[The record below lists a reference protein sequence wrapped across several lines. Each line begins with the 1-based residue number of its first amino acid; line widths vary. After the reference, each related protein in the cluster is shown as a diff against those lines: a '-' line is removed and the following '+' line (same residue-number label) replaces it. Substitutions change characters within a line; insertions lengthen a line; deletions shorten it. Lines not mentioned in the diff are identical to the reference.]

1 MSQLDSL
8 TLIESLSHITDP
20 RRDHATK
27 RHKLIDILVIAVC
40 ATICGADGWE
50 EIAEF
55 GEAKHDWFTQFLEL
69 PNGIP
74 SHDTFGRVFQL
85 IKPAEFQHS
94 FLEWVRAAAAA
105 AGGTLVN
112 VDGKHLRGS
121 KRRKRD
127 GTEGLRLVSAWAAEN
142 RMVLGQVKTG
152 EKSNEITAI
161 PELLRLLEVRGCIVT
176 IDAMG
181 CQKEIAEQI
190 IEQEGDYVFCLKG
203 NHGTLHQEV
212 ADYFGWADKI
222 NFKELDYDYCETL
235 EKDHGRIEK
244 RRCWVTEDIGWLAQ
258 KEEWEGLRSIIMVEA
273 EREVI
278 GDKRTVERRFFIS
291 SLEANATESLRAVR
305 GHWAIENSLHWCLD
319 VGFREDACRTR
330 TGNAAENL
338 AVLRHIALN
347 LLKQEKSC
355 KMGIKGKRL
364 KAGWDEGYLFK
375 VLNI

>member
-8 TLIESLSHITDP
+8 TLIESLSHVTDP

-50 EIAEF
+50 EIAAF
-55 GEAKHDWFTQFLEL
+55 GEAKHEWFKQFLEL

-85 IKPAEFQHS
+85 IKPAEFQQS
-94 FLEWVRAAAAA
+94 FLEWVHAAAAT
-105 AGGTLVN
+105 AGGTLIN

-121 KRRKRD
+121 KKRKRD
-127 GTEGLRLVSAWAAEN
+127 STEGLRLVSAWAADN
-142 RMVLGQVKTG
+142 RMCWVKSRHRRNPTR
-152 EKSNEITAI
+152 ITAI

-181 CQKEIAEQI
+181 CQTKIAEQI
-190 IEQEGDYVFCLKG
+190 IEQEGDYVFSLKG
-203 NHGTLHQEV
+203 NHGTLHQEIV
-212 ADYFGWADKI
+212 DYFSWADRI
-222 NFKELDYDYCETL
+222 NFKALEYDYCETV
-235 EKDHGRIEK
+235 EKDHGRIEA
-244 RRCWVTEDIGWLAQ
+244 RRCWVTEDIDWLAQ
-258 KEEWEGLRSIIMVEA
+258 KEEWAGLKSIIMVEC

-278 GDKRTVERRFFIS
+278 GEKGTVERRYFIS
-291 SLEANATESLRAVR
+291 SLDSNAEESLRAVR

-330 TGNAAENL
+330 TGHGAENL

-355 KMGIKGKRL
+355 KLGIKGKRL
-364 KAGWDEGYLFK
+364 KAGWDESYLFK

>member
-50 EIAEF
+50 EIAAF
-55 GEAKHDWFTQFLEL
+55 GEAKHEWFKQFLEL

-94 FLEWVRAAAAA
+94 FLEWVRAAAAT

-127 GTEGLRLVSAWAAEN
+127 RTEGLRLVSAWAAET
-142 RMVLGQVKTG
+142 RMVLGQVKTE

-161 PELLRLLEVRGCIVT
+161 PELLRLLELAGCIVT

-181 CQKEIAEQI
+181 CQTKIAEQI
-190 IEQEGDYVFCLKG
+190 VEQEGDYVFSLKG
-203 NHGTLHQEV
+203 NHGTLHQEIT
-212 ADYFGWADKI
+212 DYFSWAERID
-222 NFKELDYDYCETL
+222 FKEIEHDYCATL
-235 EKDHGRIEK
+235 EKDHGRIEA
-244 RRCWVTEDIGWLAQ
+244 RRCWVTEDIDWLAQ
-258 KEEWEGLRSIIMVEA
+258 KEEWAGLKSIIMVEA

-278 GDKRTVERRFFIS
+278 GEKSTVERRYFIS
-291 SLEANATESLRAVR
+291 SLEAHATEALRAVR

-330 TGNAAENL
+330 TGHGAENL

-364 KAGWDEGYLFK
+364 KAGWDESYLFK

>member
-20 RRDHATK
+20 RRDHATT

-55 GEAKHDWFTQFLEL
+55 GEAKHEWFKQFLEL

-85 IKPAEFQHS
+85 IKPTEFQQS

-105 AGGTLVN
+105 AGGTLIN

-121 KRRKRD
+121 KKRKRD
-127 GTEGLRLVSAWAAEN
+127 SKEGLRLVSAWAADN

-181 CQKEIAEQI
+181 CQTKIAEQI
-190 IEQEGDYVFCLKG
+190 IEQRGDYVFSLKG
-203 NHGTLHQEV
+203 NHGTLHQEI
-212 ADYFGWADKI
+212 ADYFGWAAKI

-235 EKDHGRIEK
+235 EKDHGRIEA
-244 RRCWVTEDIGWLAQ
+244 RRCWVTEDIDWLAQ
-258 KEEWEGLRSIIMVEA
+258 KEEWAGLRSIIMVEA

-278 GDKRTVERRFFIS
+278 GEKRTVERRFFIS
-291 SLEANATESLRAVR
+291 SLKATATESLRAVR

-330 TGNAAENL
+330 TGHAAENL

-364 KAGWDEGYLFK
+364 KAGWDESYLFK